1 MTLEERVC
9 RTVNRLAVVERLLEL
24 EGLEAADNR
33 EHEDAVRAGL
43 HALIVASY
51 EDLEPI
57 EHAPPPPRPR
67 DHELGAGPG
76 RDGRRHSTASGG
88 LMREHLERPA
98 LRHGVGAPEWRRGSF
113 GLRSGTKRGNQGREH
128 EWGVMGCGWPRS
140 LPDEQEKI
148 SHDGR

>member
-57 EHAPPPPRPR
+57 EHAPPPRSRAGSRTGTRRAATQHRQRRADARTSGASGAASRRRRSRVATEVVWVTEWHKTRKPRSR
-67 DHELGAGPG
+67 ARVG
-76 RDGRRHSTASGG
+76 RDGVRLAAFIPG
-88 LMREHLERPA
+88 
-98 LRHGVGAPEWRRGSF
+98 
-113 GLRSGTKRGNQGREH
+113 
-128 EWGVMGCGWPRS
+128 
-140 LPDEQEKI
+140 
-148 SHDGR
+148 